1 MTARREADWLQM
13 APAFT
18 AGVFLLPIAAGLIG
32 TVLPAFGYLP
42 AIGGN
47 EISLAPWRMLIAY
60 PGFATSVT
68 LTLII
73 GVLTSVLA
81 VILAVGFCAHA
92 YGRPWARRIG
102 TWLAPLLSTP
112 HSALAI
118 GFA

>member
-1 MTARREADWLQM
+1 MTARRGADWLQG

-18 AGVFLLPIAAGLIG
+18 AGVFLLPIGAGLIG

-47 EISLAPWRMLIAY
+47 EFSLAPWRMLIAY

-68 LTLII
+68 LTLIT
-73 GVLTSVLA
+73 GVLTSVFA

-102 TWLAPLLSTP
+102 TVSYTHLTLPTKR
-112 HSALAI
+112 I
-118 GFA
+118 V